1 MEVNLPELQVVRV
14 KGVKEVAVRAV
25 AKEIFL
31 KAGTRGSKL
40 ALAQTDWV
48 ITKLLSFYPDL
59 KIEKVIIKTK
69 GDKILDSPLSKI
81 GGKGLFVKEIEEAL
95 IKGEVDFAVHSM
107 KDVPSEIPEE
117 LEIFCIPERESPFD
131 VWISRY
137 QTIFDLP
144 EGAKV
149 GTSSL
154 RRISQIRKIRKD
166 LEILPL
172 RGNVDTRLKKWERG
186 DFDGIILAE
195 AGLKRLGIRVSYYR
209 FSVAEMVPAV
219 GQGALGIEIRKNDQ
233 ELKKLFKKLHS
244 EETAICIKAER
255 AFLHRV
261 EGGCQVPLGAYACI
275 KENKLFFVA
284 FISDV
289 SGERFYK
296 VVEEDNP
303 KNAEILGIKT
313 AEKLLKMGGK
323 EILEEI
329 YSRENIPETG
339 VS

>member
-1 MEVNLPELQVVRV
+1 MPDKNL
-14 KGVKEVAVRAV
+14 
-25 AKEIFL
+25 I

-48 ITKLLSFYPDL
+48 INKLKSFYPEL
-59 KIEKVIIKTK
+59 EIEKVIIKTK

-95 IKGEVDFAVHSM
+95 INEEVDFAVHSM

-131 VWISRY
+131 VWISKY

-144 EGAKV
+144 QGAKV

-154 RRISQIRKIRKD
+154 RRVSQIRKTRKD

-195 AGLKRLGIRVSYYR
+195 AGLKRLGIRINYYR
-209 FSVAEMVPAV
+209 FTVAEMVPAV
-219 GQGALGIEIRKNDQ
+219 GQGALGIEVRKDD
-233 ELKKLFKKLHS
+233 EGIKKLLEKLHC
-244 EETAICIKAER
+244 EETAICVKAER
-255 AFLHRV
+255 AFLQRV

-275 KENKLFFVA
+275 KENKLLFVG

-289 SGERFYK
+289 LAERFYK
-296 VVEEDNP
+296 VTEEDSP
-303 KNAEILGIKT
+303 ENAESLGIRV
-313 AEKLLKMGGK
+313 AEKLLKMGGR

-329 YSRENIPETG
+329 YTKEKIPETG
-339 VS
+339 VPDAG